1 MHIKL
6 SILTPTII
14 TRWNKT
20 QKLAFKIMKQL
31 EEKNH
36 EYEVEHLVFHDDC
49 KRTIGAKRQSLLDIA
64 RGEYIAFVDD
74 DDDIEPNYV
83 SEILLAIKQGPDVI
97 TFEQN
102 SYYNGAFSKV
112 IFGLNN
118 RDEPFQPNGITLR
131 APWHV
136 CVWKRE
142 LVKTCQFGESNYG
155 EDIIWSRQA
164 RARIKTSL
172 HIDKTL
178 CTYRHDAALT
188 AAPESVRV

>member
-1 MHIKL
+1 MHIEL
-6 SILTPTII
+6 SILTPTIPS
-14 TRWNKT
+14 RKE
-20 QKLAFKIMKQL
+20 QLSKLSEKIAKQSNDL
-31 EEKNH
+31 A
-36 EYEVEHLVFHDDC
+36 VEHLSFADNRT
-49 KRTIGAKRQSLLDIA
+49 RTIGAKRQALLDIA

-74 DDDIEPNYV
+74 DDDIEPDYV
-83 SEILLAIKQGPDVI
+83 SEILLAIKQGQDVI

>member
-1 MHIKL
+1 MHIEL
-6 SILTPTII
+6 SILTPTIPS
-14 TRWNKT
+14 RKE
-20 QKLAFKIMKQL
+20 QLSKLSEKIAKQSNDL
-31 EEKNH
+31 A
-36 EYEVEHLVFHDDC
+36 VEHLSFADNRT
-49 KRTIGAKRQSLLDIA
+49 RTIGAKRQALLDIA

-74 DDDIEPNYV
+74 DDDIEPDYV
-83 SEILLAIKQGPDVI
+83 SEILLAIKQGQDVI
-97 TFEQN
+97 TFQQN

-112 IFGLNN
+112 VFGLNN

>member
-1 MHIKL
+1 MNIEL
-6 SILTPTII
+6 SILTPTIPS
-14 TRWNKT
+14 RKE
-20 QKLAFKIMKQL
+20 QLSKLSEKIAKQSNDL
-31 EEKNH
+31 A
-36 EYEVEHLVFHDDC
+36 VEHLSFADNRT
-49 KRTIGAKRQSLLDIA
+49 RTIGAKRQSLLDIA

-74 DDDIEPNYV
+74 DDDIEPDYV

>member
-1 MHIKL
+1 MHIQL
-6 SILTPTII
+6 SILTPTIPS
-14 TRWNKT
+14 RKE
-20 QKLAFKIMKQL
+20 QLSKLSEKIAKQSNDL
-31 EEKNH
+31 A
-36 EYEVEHLVFHDDC
+36 VEHLSFADNRT
-49 KRTIGAKRQSLLDIA
+49 RTIGAKRQALLDIA

-74 DDDIEPNYV
+74 DDDIEPDYV
-83 SEILLAIKQGPDVI
+83 SEILAAIQQGPDVI
-97 TFEQN
+97 TFQQN

-164 RARIKTSL
+164 RARIQTSL

>member
-1 MHIKL
+1 MHIQL
-6 SILTPTII
+6 SILTPTIQS
-14 TRWNKT
+14 RKE
-20 QKLAFKIMKQL
+20 QLSKLSEKIAKQSDDL
-31 EEKNH
+31 A
-36 EYEVEHLVFHDDC
+36 VEHLSFADNRT
-49 KRTIGAKRQSLLDIA
+49 RTIGAKRQSLLDIA

-74 DDDIEPNYV
+74 DDDIEPDYV
-83 SEILLAIKQGPDVI
+83 SEILAAIQQGPDVI

>member
-1 MHIKL
+1 MNIQL
-6 SILTPTII
+6 SILTPTIPS
-14 TRWNKT
+14 RKE
-20 QKLAFKIMKQL
+20 QLSKLSEKIAKQSNDL
-31 EEKNH
+31 A
-36 EYEVEHLVFHDDC
+36 VEHLSFADNRT
-49 KRTIGAKRQSLLDIA
+49 RTIGAKRQALLDIA

-74 DDDIEPNYV
+74 DDDIEPDYV

-112 IFGLNN
+112 VFGLNN

-142 LVKTCQFGESNYG
+142 LIRTCQFGESNYG

>member
-1 MHIKL
+1 MHIEL
-6 SILTPTII
+6 SILTPTIPS
-14 TRWNKT
+14 RKE
-20 QKLAFKIMKQL
+20 QLSKLSEKIAKQSNDL
-31 EEKNH
+31 A
-36 EYEVEHLVFHDDC
+36 VEHLSFADNRT
-49 KRTIGAKRQSLLDIA
+49 RTIGAKRQSLLDIA

-74 DDDIEPNYV
+74 DDDIEPDYV

-112 IFGLNN
+112 VFGLNN